1 MFYTVK
7 KAADRLCVSAS
18 TIYALIAARHL
29 EHVRVGLGRGVIR
42 IPEEAI
48 VAFEKRHAVAVTDP
62 SVPLVAPSKR
72 RLRHLD
78 L

>member
-1 MFYTVK
+1 VFYTVK
-7 KAADRLCVSAS
+7 KAAERLCVSTS
-18 TIYALIAARHL
+18 TIYSLIAARQL

-48 VAFEKRHAVAVTDP
+48 VAFEKRHAVPIADP
-62 SVPLVAPSKR
+62 SVTVVAPSKR